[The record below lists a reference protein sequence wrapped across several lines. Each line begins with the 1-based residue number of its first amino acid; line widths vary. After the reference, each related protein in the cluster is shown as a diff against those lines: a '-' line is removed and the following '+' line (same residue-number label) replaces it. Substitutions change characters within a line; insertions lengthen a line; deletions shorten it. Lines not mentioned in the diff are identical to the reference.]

1 MAYAS
6 DQSSSLMRRRTA
18 LRAVPPTPHYVS
30 AEPVVRMTPA
40 AEEEGFL
47 ETLRKLWRRRG
58 LIALC
63 TLLLGGAGIFAAWA
77 LPSYYVYEARG
88 LVGVPNPRL
97 PNDAQLRG
105 EVSP

>member
-18 LRAVPPTPHYVS
+18 LRAVPPTPHYLS
-30 AEPVVRMTPA
+30 AEPVTRLTAP

-63 TLLLGGAGIFAAWA
+63 TLVLGGAAIVAAWL
-77 LPSYYVYEARG
+77 LPSFYVSEARV

-97 PNDAQLRG
+97 PNVDSIIAD
-105 EVSP
+105 